1 MPDTGPPPWPLAK
14 HSDGSPDPIGIPG
27 WLKSHPELRRR
38 GIVLSETLKPSY
50 VFATN
55 WRDQSV
61 AAYAV
66 KLLEPG
72 TDEAAIYERLS
83 QDTTSSNPCIPCEVV
98 RSGQP
103 DLLIMPHIYEINCVN
118 YMKLSLS
125 SVLGMFLQI
134 VEGIE
139 YLHAR
144 HIAHLAILNLFQ
156 DVCVGNTLIAFEQQV
171 RLDPRLV
178 TNKVYIIDFHTSR
191 QLDFGP
197 GHQHAVPITVSQVK
211 PPSGLK
217 HFDPYSWD
225 VYCLSDLWGYMMK
238 MKYYFTGPPPWV
250 ALRINRWLIGSE
262 RGCTGPCH
270 CRPTARR
277 VRQVLTIVRW
287 AICVAELAVWPFHR
301 ITALYRKT

>member
-1 MPDTGPPPWPLAK
+1 MLDTGPPPWPLAK
-14 HSDGSPDPIGIPG
+14 HPDGTLDPIGIPA

-38 GIVLSETLKPSY
+38 GIVLTETLKPSY

-66 KLLEPG
+66 KLLEPD
-72 TDEAAIYERLS
+72 TEEATIYERLGLDS
-83 QDTTSSNPCIPCEVV
+83 TSSNPSIPCEVV

-103 DLLIMPHIYEINCVN
+103 DMLIMPHIYEINCVN

-125 SVLGMFLQI
+125 AVLGVFLQ
-134 VEGIE
+134 VVKGIE

-144 HIAHLAILNLFQ
+144 QIAHL
-156 DVCVGNTLIAFEQQV
+156 DVCVGNTLIAFDAQA
-171 RLDPRLV
+171 RFHPHLV
-178 TNKVYIIDFHTSR
+178 ANKIYIIDFHTSR

-197 GHQHAVPITVSQVK
+197 GHQHSIPITVSQVK
-211 PPSGLK
+211 PPLGLK

-225 VYCLSDLWGYMMK
+225 VYCLSDVWGYMVK
-238 MKYYFTGPPPWV
+238 MKYYFGVSPPWI

-262 RGCTGPCH
+262 QGCTGPCY
-270 CRPTARR
+270 CRPTVRR
-277 VRQVLTIVRW
+277 VRQVLTIVRG
-287 AICVAELAVWPFHR
+287 VVRVVELIVWPFY
-301 ITALYRKT
+301 LMKTLCQKK

>member
-14 HSDGSPDPIGIPG
+14 HPDGSPDPIGIPG

-55 WRDQSV
+55 WRDRTV

-66 KLLEPG
+66 KLVEPD
-72 TDEAAIYERLS
+72 TEEATIYERLGH
-83 QDTTSSNPCIPCEVV
+83 DTTSSNPCIPCEVV

-103 DLLIMPHIYEINCVN
+103 DLLIMPHIYDIDYVN
-118 YMKLSLS
+118 YRMLSLS
-125 SVLGMFLQI
+125 SVLDMFLQI
-134 VEGIE
+134 VKGIE

-144 HIAHLAILNLFQ
+144 HIAHL
-156 DVCVGNTLIAFEQQV
+156 DVCVGNTLIAFDQHV
-171 RLDPRLV
+171 RFNPQLA
-178 TNKVYIIDFHTSR
+178 TNKVYLIDFHTSR

-211 PPSGLK
+211 PPLGLK

-225 VYCLSDLWGYMMK
+225 VYCMSDLWEYMTES
-238 MKYYFTGPPPWV
+238 KYGLGATRPWLV
-250 ALRINRWLIGSE
+250 LRITRWLIGNE

-270 CRPTARR
+270 CRPTART
-277 VRQVLTIVRW
+277 VRRVLTVVRL
-287 AICVAELAVWPFHR
+287 AIRVTELATWPFHR
-301 ITALYRKT
+301 MPVMVPFMRR